1 MSKLKKGFT
10 ALAISAV
17 ALSLFGCSNNK
28 SIESSNKTTKTEKK
42 ATKKPA
48 AKPKKKALTKK
59 QKAKKKQKA
68 FQLKD
73 SQKSMTSELPN
84 TPVVKD
90 YVLKIKYHG
99 DGDVDISV
107 NSSFNS
113 LTEDEKD
120 TVAEKVNTF
129 VTSYGE
135 DLEAEADPYCF
146 LTFTHNGSLVGHS
159 KQFSHNEYKWQ

>member
-48 AKPKKKALTKK
+48 AKPKKK
-59 QKAKKKQKA
+59 QKA

-107 NSSFNS
+107 NNSFNS

-129 VTSYGE
+129 VTSYAE

-146 LTFTHNGSLVGHS
+146 LTFIHNGSLVGHS

>member
-10 ALAISAV
+10 ALAVSSLV
-17 ALSLFGCSNNK
+17 LSLFGCSNNK
-28 SIESSNKTTKTEKK
+28 STESSNKTIKTEKK
-42 ATKKPA
+42 AT
-48 AKPKKKALTKK
+48 KKALTKK

-107 NSSFNS
+107 NNSFNS

-129 VTSYGE
+129 VTSYAE

>member
-48 AKPKKKALTKK
+48 AKPKKK
-59 QKAKKKQKA
+59 QKAC
-68 FQLKD
+68 QLKD

-107 NSSFNS
+107 NNSFNS
-113 LTEDEKD
+113 LFEDEKD

-129 VTSYGE
+129 VISYSE

>member
-10 ALAISAV
+10 ALAVSSLV
-17 ALSLFGCSNNK
+17 LSLFGCSNNK
-28 SIESSNKTTKTEKK
+28 STESSNKTIETEKK
-42 ATKKPA
+42 AT
-48 AKPKKKALTKK
+48 KKALTKK

-129 VTSYGE
+129 VTSYAE

>member
-10 ALAISAV
+10 ALAVSSLV
-17 ALSLFGCSNNK
+17 LSLFGCSNNK
-28 SIESSNKTTKTEKK
+28 STESSNKTIKTEKK
-42 ATKKPA
+42 AT
-48 AKPKKKALTKK
+48 KKALTKK

-129 VTSYGE
+129 VTSYAE